1 MDQEVPGS
9 RPGGGTTYPPP
20 FKNNEPKSGLFY
32 FDGPAQFAVC
42 TIVDQDLVFA
52 GYNRIPC
59 FALGE
64 GCGG

>member
-9 RPGGGTTYPPP
+9 RPGGGTIPPP
-20 FKNNEPKSGLFY
+20 FKNNEFKSGLFY
-32 FDGPAQFAVC
+32 FNDLTQFAVC

-59 FALGE
+59 IALGE